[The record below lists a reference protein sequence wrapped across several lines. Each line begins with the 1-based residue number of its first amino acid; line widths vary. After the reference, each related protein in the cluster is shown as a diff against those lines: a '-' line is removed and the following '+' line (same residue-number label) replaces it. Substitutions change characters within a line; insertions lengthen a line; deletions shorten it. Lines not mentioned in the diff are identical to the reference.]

1 MIRFEG
7 KRLLFVA
14 PPFFGYYKEIISEIK
29 SRGGIVDWLPD
40 RPLDHPIGK
49 TITRFA
55 PKLVSLVADRT
66 YSVLLADYGASS
78 YDYVLVINGQTLSTK
93 FLKSLRASYPG
104 ALLILYMWDSVAN
117 RRHLSV
123 NFAFFDRVLSF
134 DPADADFYGLCL
146 RPLFYTPQFSGSH
159 PHTAFAYDLSLVGT
173 AHSDRY
179 DVVSR
184 LRHNLP
190 PSIRT
195 FWYLYLQAPWVFYIY
210 RLLKP
215 CMRRSKFDEFRFT
228 ALSMAAVNDIFLSSR
243 AILDITHPRQRG
255 LTMRTFEALGASKKL
270 VTTNAAISE
279 YDFYDPA
286 NIAVIDRRSPSIDPS
301 FLRSDFSPL
310 SPSILSRYSLAG
322 WLDEVLGV

>member
-1 MIRFEG
+1 VIGFEG
-7 KRLLFVA
+7 KRFLLVA
-14 PPFFGYYKEIISEIK
+14 PPFFGYYKEIIREIESK
-29 SRGGIVDWLPD
+29 AGIVDWLPD

-49 TITRFA
+49 AITRFV
-55 PKLVSLVADRT
+55 PKLASTAADRI
-66 YSVLLADYGASS
+66 YSDLLVDYGASS

-104 ALLILYMWDSVAN
+104 ALFILYMWDSIVN
-117 RRHLSV
+117 RRHIAGK
-123 NFAFFDRVLSF
+123 FAFFDRVFSF
-134 DPADADFYGLCL
+134 DPADVDFYGLRP
-146 RPLFYTPQFSGSH
+146 RPLFYAHQFSGSR
-159 PHTAFAYDLSLVGT
+159 PQSAYTYDLSFVGT

-184 LRHNLP
+184 LSHNLP
-190 PSIRT
+190 LSITT
-195 FWYLYLQAPWVFYIY
+195 FWYLYLQAPWVFYVY
-210 RLLKP
+210 RFLKP
-215 CMRRSKFDEFRFT
+215 PMRRSRLDEFRFAT
-228 ALSMAAVNDIFLSSR
+228 LSMSAVNDIFMSSR
-243 AILDITHPRQRG
+243 AILDIAHPRQRG
-255 LTMRTFEALGASKKL
+255 LTMRTFETLGASKKM

-286 NIAVIDRRSPSIDPS
+286 NIAVIDRHSPSIDPD